1 MKIGILG
8 GTFDP
13 IHFGHI
19 RPALEVQQQ
28 LALDEVWLM
37 PNHIP
42 PHKNGTHVSTD
53 DRLAMAQAVCEAFPP
68 LKLCAIEALRESP
81 SYTVTT
87 LQELKLQYPQ
97 HEFYFLMG
105 MDSFLGLQSWYQWQ
119 DLFELC
125 HLVVCQ
131 RPGSNMSVEH
141 PMHAVL
147 TKHECVP
154 ITTIETESIEASIAT
169 KSGLIFRVSITEQ
182 PFSSTQVR
190 ADLYQGLTIK
200 DALPVCIQRYIKQ
213 HQLYASKAI
222 NSPQKS

>member
-19 RPALEVQQQ
+19 RPAIEVQQR
-28 LALDEVWLM
+28 LKLDEVWLM

-53 DRLAMAQAVCEAFPP
+53 DRLAMAQAACDQFPQ
-68 LKLCAIEALRESP
+68 LKLCAIEANRDTP

-87 LQELKLQYPQ
+87 LAVLKQQYPM

-119 DLFELC
+119 SLFDLC
-125 HLVVCQ
+125 HIVVCQ
-131 RPGSNMSVEH
+131 RPGWQLSIQH
-141 PMHAVL
+141 PMQTVL
-147 TKHECVP
+147 TERSAK
-154 ITTIETESIEASIAT
+154 TATISKTGA
-169 KSGLIFRVSITEQ
+169 IFPVSITEQ
-182 PFSSTQVR
+182 PFSSTQIR
-190 ADLYQGLTIK
+190 TDLSQGISVN
-200 DALPVCIQRYIKQ
+200 DALPSSVQLYIKQ
-213 HQLYASKAI
+213 HRLYGSKT
-222 NSPQKS
+222 

>member
-53 DRLAMAQAVCEAFPP
+53 DRLAMAQLVCDAFPP

-87 LQELKLQYPQ
+87 LQALKQQYPQ

-105 MDSFLGLQSWYQWQ
+105 MDSFLGLQSWYHWQ
-119 DLFELC
+119 GLFELC

-131 RPGSNMSVEH
+131 RPGSNMSAEH

-147 TKHECVP
+147 AKHESAP
-154 ITTIETESIEASIAT
+154 ITTIETGSIETSIAT
-169 KSGLIFRVSITEQ
+169 NTGLIFRVSITEQ

-190 ADLYQGLTIK
+190 TDLEQGLAIE
-200 DALPVCIQRYIKQ
+200 DALPVCIQLYIKQ
-213 HQLYASKAI
+213 HQLYAPKAR

>member
-19 RPALEVQQQ
+19 RPALEIKLQ
-28 LALDEVWLM
+28 LALDEIWLM

-42 PHKNGTHVSTD
+42 PHKNTTHVSTE
-53 DRLAMAQAVCEAFPP
+53 DRLAMAQQICSQFPA
-68 LKLCAIEALRESP
+68 LKLCAIEAKRQSP

-87 LQELKLQYPQ
+87 LKELTKQYPQ
-97 HEFYFLMG
+97 HTFYFLMG

-131 RPGSNMSVEH
+131 RPGWQLEKTD
-141 PMHAVL
+141 PMQIILSQRSAAQ
-147 TKHECVP
+147 TPSKP
-154 ITTIETESIEASIAT
+154 NAT
-169 KSGLIFRVSITEQ
+169 GLIYPISVTEQ

-190 ADLYQGLTIK
+190 ADLISGISVQE
-200 DALPVCIQRYIKQ
+200 ALPPCVQRYIEQ
-213 HQLYASKAI
+213 HKLYAHTSAPTHEHAPKI
-222 NSPQKS
+222 NDV

>member
-1 MKIGILG
+1 MKIAILG

-42 PHKNGTHVSTD
+42 PHKSGTHVSTD
-53 DRLAMAQAVCEAFPP
+53 DRLAMAQLVCDAFPP
-68 LKLCAIEALRESP
+68 LKLCAIEALRQSP

-87 LQELKLQYPQ
+87 LQALKQQYPQ

-105 MDSFLGLQSWYQWQ
+105 MDSFLGLQSWYHWQ

-131 RPGSNMSVEH
+131 RPGSTLSQQH
-141 PMHAVL
+141 PMHTVL
-147 TKHECVP
+147 AQHEYVP
-154 ITTIETESIEASIAT
+154 SAEVKT
-169 KSGLIFRVSITEQ
+169 KSDKIGFIYRVSITEQ

-190 ADLYQGLTIK
+190 ADLYQGLAIK
-200 DALPVCIQRYIKQ
+200 DAIPACIEQYIKQ
-213 HQLYASKAI
+213 HQLYAPKA
-222 NSPQKS
+222 PQPLLKS

>member
-28 LALDEVWLM
+28 LVLDEVWLM

-131 RPGSNMSVEH
+131 RPGSNMSLEH
-141 PMHAVL
+141 PMHAIL
-147 TKHECVP
+147 KSH
-154 ITTIETESIEASIAT
+154 EASSTLTSVSTAPKT
-169 KSGLIFRVSITEQ
+169 GHIFRVSITEQ

-190 ADLYQGLTIK
+190 ADLNKGLTVN
-200 DALPVCIQRYIKQ
+200 DALPACIQQYIKQ
-213 HQLYASKAI
+213 HQLYATTTY
-222 NSPQKS
+222 NP